1 MSNRRITMPNKA
13 EKDVMISVK
22 VSTKALLD
30 DIKDILKS
38 ELNDGHR
45 VTNNQAV
52 LAAID
57 EYYKER
63 A

>member
-1 MSNRRITMPNKA
+1 MPNKA